1 MPVAHTYN
9 PSYSGDSDQKDHQPR
24 QMVHKTLS
32 GKNPSQKR
40 AGGVAQGVG
49 PKFKPQYH
57 QKKKKGQALSLV
69 NPLKLTLILKYIVY
83 SKTLIFYDIKFQ
95 LYELLPSPN
104 S

>member
-57 QKKKKGQALSLV
+57 QKKKKRSGFEPGKSTKID
-69 NPLKLTLILKYIVY
+69 PYFKIHC
-83 SKTLIFYDIKFQ
+83 IF
-95 LYELLPSPN
+95 
-104 S
+104 